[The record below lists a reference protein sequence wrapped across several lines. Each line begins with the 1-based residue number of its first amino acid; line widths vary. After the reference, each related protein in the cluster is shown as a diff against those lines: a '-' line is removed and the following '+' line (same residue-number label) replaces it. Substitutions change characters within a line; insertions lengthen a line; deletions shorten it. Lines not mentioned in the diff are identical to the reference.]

1 MNGNLCSIWTGAGLK
16 VWLRNTAARTIVAP
30 DLAVGDHVEWD
41 GAKYV
46 KSTDP
51 GIGRV
56 TAAAADYAEVSLAA

>member
-1 MNGNLCSIWTGAGLK
+1 MIGIVVVSHGQLAQEL
-16 VWLRNTAARTIVAP
+16 VTAARTIVAP

-41 GAKYV
+41 GSKYV

-56 TAAAADYAEVSLAA
+56 TAAAAGYAEVSLAA